1 MMHDPSKS
9 SERALVEAIRA
20 IYSSHRERLRE
31 LKQEAIRTGAGPE
44 SLWEGLVRSAG
55 TWGNASAGLKLMRT
69 PGFHKQLGWRALA
82 ALGDRA
88 REARMLAALK
98 RAGCRWPNRK
108 ARFLA
113 NSWARLKEMGGPG
126 AAKRKLDSVPGR
138 DGKIKFL
145 LQFQGVGQKYARNM
159 MMDGYHP
166 DFRDSIAIDIRITE
180 VLRKLGLP
188 STYPDAERFLV
199 SAAHKAGLEGW
210 EADRLLFLYK
220 DEVLGRLQ
228 ATSGAKRMS

>member
-113 NSWARLKEMGGPG
+113 NRLGAPEGNGRTRSGEAQARLGTRARWKDQVSAPV
-126 AAKRKLDSVPGR
+126 SGR
-138 DGKIKFL
+138 RPE
-145 LQFQGVGQKYARNM
+145 VRQKY
-159 MMDGYHP
+159 D
-166 DFRDSIAIDIRITE
+166 D
-180 VLRKLGLP
+180 
-188 STYPDAERFLV
+188 
-199 SAAHKAGLEGW
+199 
-210 EADRLLFLYK
+210 
-220 DEVLGRLQ
+220 GRL
-228 ATSGAKRMS
+228 SPRFSRLDCH